1 MAEEEKTERKTTA
14 AAERP
19 VEELDQEIEDLR
31 RQVEEARSSS
41 NENLNLAKRIQA
53 DFDNYKKRALKER
66 DDVTKSANDK
76 LLGDMLSTV
85 DDLERAA
92 ASDVSAEE
100 MRAGIKQIL
109 TNLRSLLASYGVKE
123 MPQKGDFD
131 PNLHEALCTGQGED
145 GKVLETLQKGYYVGS
160 RVLRHAKVMV
170 GKQENQGDGDNDG

>member
-1 MAEEEKTERKTTA
+1 MAEEEKTERKTA

-19 VEELDQEIEDLR
+19 VEELDQEIEALR
-31 RQVEEARSSS
+31 RQVEEARNSS

-76 LLGDMLSTV
+76 LLGDLLSTV

-92 ASDVSAEE
+92 MSDVSAEE
-100 MRAGIKQIL
+100 LRAGIKQIL

-123 MPQKGDFD
+123 MPQTVDFD

-145 GKVLETLQKGYYVGS
+145 GKVLETFQKGYYVGS